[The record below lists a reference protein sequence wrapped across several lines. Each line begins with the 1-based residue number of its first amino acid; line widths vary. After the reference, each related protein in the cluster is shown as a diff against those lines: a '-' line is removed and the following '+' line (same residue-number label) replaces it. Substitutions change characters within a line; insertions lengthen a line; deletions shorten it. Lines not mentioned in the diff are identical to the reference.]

1 MTEYSGAFK
10 RYIRLTLFFLAILV
24 LGYGFTPYQSI
35 FLGLLLGTIGGLYN
49 LISMYRKIDRLGQA
63 IVEGQRAKTLG
74 SLTRMLTAGLA
85 VLIALRYPEM
95 FHLVS
100 VVVGLMSVYAIIF
113 IDSLLQHYVFKKK
126 RGEN

>member
-1 MTEYSGAFK
+1 MTEYSDAFK
-10 RYIRLTLFFLAILV
+10 RYIRLIVFLLAILV
-24 LGYGFTPYQSI
+24 LGYGFTPYHSI
-35 FLGLLLGTIGGLYN
+35 FLGLILGTVCGLYN
-49 LISMYRKIDRLGQA
+49 MISMYRKIDRLGQA
-63 IVEGQRAKTLG
+63 VVYGRKVKTLG
-74 SLTRMLTAGLA
+74 SLSRMLTAGLA
-85 VLIALRYPEM
+85 VLIVLRYPET